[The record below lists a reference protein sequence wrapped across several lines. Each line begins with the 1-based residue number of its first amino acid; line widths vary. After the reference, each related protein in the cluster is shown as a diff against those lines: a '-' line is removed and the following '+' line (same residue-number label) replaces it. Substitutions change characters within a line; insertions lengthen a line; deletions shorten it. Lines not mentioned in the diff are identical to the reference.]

1 LPWLAKALARDL
13 KGWTPA
19 MFTRKL
25 DQLTRVPRQIQGGRG
40 PDRLGVCEVE
50 NRYVRDRLCEH
61 LNAAMPHRA

>member
-1 LPWLAKALARDL
+1 
-13 KGWTPA
+13 